1 MYSHLLSRY
10 DDMAPAQ
17 QAAAAEAAR
26 KVRRQVAGQPGA
38 GGSRWRSDVLLWG
51 PCAVLLTA
59 PLQQD
64 AVAEATCAALLW
76 LQLRLTVSGSAAC
89 PGPIMQRWR
98 QLSGDMPCRH
108 GSHQC
113 ARCLPK
119 TPVHPHASAH
129 SSRRRRLPLCLYMRA
144 CTAAGQVLLER
155 YGMTETGMLMGNP
168 YRGGQRRPGTVGRP
182 FPGVAVRLTQE
193 DGSDA
198 GAGKRL
204 LGAAAS
210 WAAPLPCTSLSSPSP
225 LTTLKRSS
233 YQGTA
238 RSVLLVVSSCGLC
251 APWPLHTP
259 ACLASLPLPR
269 MCHTPHCCRARRA
282 SGAWAPAVPRVLEA
296 ARGHS

>member
-1 MYSHLLSRY
+1 MGVPTMYSHLLSRY
-10 DDMAPAQ
+10 ADMAPAQ

-89 PGPIMQRWR
+89 PGPIMQRWQ

-119 TPVHPHASAH
+119 APVHPHASAH

-144 CTAAGQVLLER
+144 CTAGQVLLER

-198 GAGKRL
+198 GAGKRP

-210 WAAPLPCTSLSSPSP
+210 
-225 LTTLKRSS
+225 
-233 YQGTA
+233 
-238 RSVLLVVSSCGLC
+238 
-251 APWPLHTP
+251 
-259 ACLASLPLPR
+259 
-269 MCHTPHCCRARRA
+269 
-282 SGAWAPAVPRVLEA
+282 
-296 ARGHS
+296 